1 MSSHPLR
8 ADKPVPVHEFVP
20 LITVCGMLYLDKS
33 LVPCLKIGD
42 VVLPSSV
49 LVCLRR
55 WSDVSFN
62 VGLIYDGEMLQ
73 PKLGA

>member
-1 MSSHPLR
+1 MPIR
-8 ADKPVPVHEFVP
+8 EFVP
-20 LITVCGMLYLDKS
+20 LITVCGVLYLDKP
-33 LVPCLKIGD
+33 LVPCLKTGD
-42 VVLPSSV
+42 VALPSSV

-62 VGLIYDGEMLQ
+62 VGLICDGGKVLQ